1 MKRGTIFSRGVRG
14 IAAVALGIVLARA
27 AFAGETPS
35 GKRPNVLF
43 LVVDDLRPELPC
55 YGKKQVVAPNITALA
70 ASGFVF
76 ERAYCQVPVCGASRA
91 SLLTGLRPTRYRFLT
106 YSTWAQ
112 QDAPGIVTLPEH
124 FRRHGYT
131 TISLGKVF
139 HHQQD
144 CPQSWSEPAWRPRPE
159 HRGRDYMLPE
169 NVAIAARDPRGLGP
183 AYECADVSDD
193 AYRDGKIALRA
204 IQELR
209 RLKEKGRPF
218 FLAVGF
224 LKPHLPFNA
233 PKRYWDLYP
242 PGSVHPASNSYP
254 PKDAPKQALHN
265 WMELRSYYGI
275 PKKGRLSDE
284 MAETLVR
291 GYYACISYTDAQ
303 IGRVLR
309 ELKRLGLWE
318 NTIIVLWGDHGWN
331 LREHGLW
338 CKHCLFETSLHA
350 PLIVRVPGLGEGKR
364 TKALVEFLDI
374 YPSLCELAGLP
385 LPKHLDGTS
394 FVPLL
399 KDPTL
404 PGKSAVFSRYHGG
417 DSVKTDR
424 FRYTFWTTP
433 RGQQIAHM
441 LYDHVV
447 DPGENTNVV
456 EVAKYRS
463 VVQHLARLLRS
474 VKTHVPSTPRPAP
487 RSRRL
492 STRTTR

>member
-1 MKRGTIFSRGVRG
+1 MRRNAIFFRTVGS
-14 IAAVALGIVLARA
+14 AVGLALGVMLH
-27 AFAGETPS
+27 GGS
-35 GKRPNVLF
+35 LQGKASTKPPNVLF

-55 YGKKQVVAPNITALA
+55 YGKKQVVAPNIEVLA
-70 ASGFVF
+70 EAGFVF

-112 QDAPGIVTLPEH
+112 RDAPGVVTLPEH
-124 FRRHGYT
+124 FRRHGYI

-144 CPQSWSEPAWRPRPE
+144 SPQSWSEPAWRPRPE
-159 HRGRDYMLPE
+159 HGGRDYMLPR
-169 NVAIAARDPRGLGP
+169 NIAIAKRRRGIGP
-183 AYECADVSDD
+183 AYECADVPDE
-193 AYRDGKIALRA
+193 AYRDGKIARRA
-204 IQELR
+204 MEELR
-209 RLKEKGRPF
+209 RLKQEGKPF

-242 PGSVHPASNSYP
+242 PGSVQPASNSYP
-254 PKDAPKQALHN
+254 PKDVPIQALHN
-265 WMELRSYYGI
+265 WGELRAYYGI
-275 PKKGRLSDE
+275 PKRGRLSDE
-284 MAETLVR
+284 MARTLVR

-350 PLIVRVPGLGEGKR
+350 PLIVRVPGLGEGQR

-385 LPKHLDGTS
+385 LPKHLDGKS

-404 PGKSAVFSRYHGG
+404 PGKPAVFSRYHAG
-417 DSVKTDR
+417 DSVKTDH
-424 FRYTFWTTP
+424 FRYSFWTD
-433 RGQQIAHM
+433 RQGQRIAEM

-456 EVAKYRS
+456 KVVKYHP
-463 VVQHLARLLRS
+463 VVQRLAQLLRN
-474 VKTHVPSTPRPAP
+474 VKTHVPSKPRPI
-487 RSRRL
+487 SRR
-492 STRTTR
+492 RRPAFRPYIR